1 MKKTYNHAYD
11 IAFAVRGSHHPTGDD
26 MKAPVLRA
34 ALLKR
39 IHDLSD
45 DELLEALG
53 MPFDSHEEES
63 KDLGGHHG

>member
-1 MKKTYNHAYD
+1 MKTTYNHAYD
-11 IAFAVRGSHHPTGDD
+11 IAFSVRGSTHPEGDD
-26 MKAPVLRA
+26 LKAPMLRA

-53 MPFDSHEEES
+53 APFDSYEEET